1 MCATLCLS
9 LLAGKDVHPSICIKY
24 ALYPCANWQ
33 ARILARAPTH
43 RGQMEMLCADAR
55 CARSTQQRNSA
66 ANKQQTNNALL
77 HDFVSIKQC
86 KRDMI

>member
-1 MCATLCLS
+1 
-9 LLAGKDVHPSICIKY
+9 
-24 ALYPCANWQ
+24 
-33 ARILARAPTH
+33 
-43 RGQMEMLCADAR
+43 MEMLCADAR